1 MEYLKTA
8 LILLCIAV
16 ITSCIDQKLVS
27 EQKLEKRWVKG
38 NLHTHSYWSDGD
50 EFPEVI
56 VEWYKS
62 NDYQFIALS
71 DHNILA
77 EGDKWKVI
85 SEDSIY
91 QNAFRNYLNNY
102 GPDWVNHKTDSL
114 GQILVKLKT
123 YKEYKGRFEEQGK
136 FLIIQSEEITDGF
149 ENNPIHMNVTNI
161 QKKIIPQGGNSVL
174 EVIQNN
180 LDEVIRQREETGV
193 PMIPHV
199 NHPNYQYGVSLDD
212 MIALRGER
220 FFEIY
225 NGHPAVHNQGDSL
238 HVSTEKMW
246 DLINIAYIENDKPL
260 MYGLATD
267 DSHNY
272 HVKGSEWSN
281 AGRGWIMVLTDSLTP
296 KALIAAMEN
305 GQFYATTGVTL
316 KELEYEKN
324 KLSIE
329 VMQKPGIT
337 YKISFIG
344 FRKGQSESEVF
355 MSTNGIKADFELTDD
370 ILFVRCKITSSK
382 LHSNPIEALVYE
394 LAWTQPVLRNN
405 SNEKN
410 Y

>member
-1 MEYLKTA
+1 MNYLKIT
-8 LILLCIAV
+8 LILLFIAV
-16 ITSCIDQKLVS
+16 NTSCIDQKLVS
-27 EQKLEKRWVKG
+27 EQEPVKQWFKG

-62 NDYQFIALS
+62 NDYQFIAMS

-77 EGDKWKVI
+77 EGEKWVVI

-91 QNAFRNYLNNY
+91 QNAFRNYLDNY
-102 GPDWVNHKTDSL
+102 GADWVNHRIDS
-114 GQILVKLKT
+114 GRIHVKLKT
-123 YKEYKGRFEEQGK
+123 YKEYKGRFEEEGK

-149 ENNPIHMNVTNI
+149 ENNQIHMNVTNI
-161 QKKIIPQGGNSVL
+161 QEKINPQGGNSVL

-180 LDEVIRQREETGV
+180 LDEVIMQREKTGV

-225 NGHPAVHNQGDSL
+225 NGHPSVHNQGDSA

-272 HVKGSEWSN
+272 HVNGSEWSN

-296 KALIAAMEN
+296 ASLIAAMEN
-305 GQFYATTGVTL
+305 GQFYATIGVKL
-316 KELEYEKN
+316 KELEFDQN
-324 KLSIE
+324 KLSVE
-329 VMQKPGIT
+329 VMQETGIT
-337 YKISFIG
+337 YTISFIG
-344 FRKGQSESEVF
+344 CRKGQSEPEEFKSIE
-355 MSTNGIKADFELTDD
+355 GIKADFELTDD

-382 LHSNPIEALVYE
+382 LHGNPIENILYE
-394 LAWTQPVLRNN
+394 LAWTQPVLKNN
-405 SNEKN
+405 
-410 Y
+410 